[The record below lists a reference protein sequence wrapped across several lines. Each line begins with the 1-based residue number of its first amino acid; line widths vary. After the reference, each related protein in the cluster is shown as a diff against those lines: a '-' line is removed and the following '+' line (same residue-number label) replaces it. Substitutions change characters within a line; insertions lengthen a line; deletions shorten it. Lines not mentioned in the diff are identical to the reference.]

1 MATIEQVQLLL
12 ADLGGLVGISSLALN
27 EKGQCTLVVD
37 ERIEIGLSFNDG
49 DDSMIVASVVGR
61 MPAEAASDVYA
72 MLLDANFFWRGTGG
86 ATLGVERDSGA
97 IVLVEPVALPGL
109 QIGRLEARL
118 GGFVKAAREWTDRL
132 SAPTDV
138 SEATAETFKA
148 GDIILRG

>member
-49 DDSMIVASVVGR
+49 DDTMVMASVVGQ
-61 MPAEAASDVYA
+61 MPPEPATDRYA

-86 ATLGVERDSGA
+86 ATLGVERDSGT
-97 IVLVEPVALPGL
+97 IVLVEPVALSGL

-132 SAPTDV
+132 AAPSAEPGASD
-138 SEATAETFKA
+138 ETFKA